1 MNLHFV
7 FPASMLDSKM
17 IDEAFQDQA
26 IALKMAGF
34 GTSVYSIENN
44 RIRPIVPA
52 DVTVVYRGWMM
63 SGEEYS
69 LFWNWLTAQGVNR
82 VLTDPD
88 QYLAAH
94 YIPNWYPLISR
105 WTPEVVSFPN
115 SPETPE
121 RVYNFALGTFS
132 AKEGLKLQVK
142 DYVKSLKT
150 AGGSVVTSA
159 DEIKDVLANMEKFRG
174 TIEGGVVLR
183 KYEEFFPGSE
193 IRYFVINGKY
203 YAQEQSFDLRHM
215 SLLEL
220 IAREIPSPFYS
231 VDIALRTDGVAR
243 IVEIGDGQVSDLV
256 GWSPERFAQIW
267 KESHD

>member
-1 MNLHFV
+1 
-7 FPASMLDSKM
+7 MLDSKM

-26 IALKMAGF
+26 IALKQAGF
-34 GTSVYSIENN
+34 NTSIINFETET
-44 RIRPIVPA
+44 IRARPNFAEDEVI
-52 DVTVVYRGWMM
+52 VYRGWMLSSKELDIM
-63 SGEEYS
+63 LDQIDLMG
-69 LFWNWLTAQGVNR
+69 GKP
-82 VLTDPD
+82 LTDRD
-88 QYLAAH
+88 AYYAAH

-105 WTPEVVSFPN
+105 WTPEVVSFGN
-115 SPETPE
+115 SSETPE
-121 RVYNFALGTFS
+121 RVYNFAAGAFS
-132 AKEGLKLQVK
+132 AKEGMKLQIK

-183 KYEEFFPGSE
+183 RYEEFFPGSE
-193 IRYFVINGKY
+193 VRYFVINGRY

-231 VDIALRTDGVAR
+231 VDIALRTDGAAR

-267 KESHD
+267 NERQ